1 MHSSRRGGNIWI
13 CYVEAI
19 RKVVIRIPVK
29 VAPIASLKA
38 NHIRIIGLQVQR
50 IEGTILPDVGLECT
64 AVAAD
69 PLADIRILVN
79 VEDIPGSDL
88 VHNVC
93 YSGEWRS
100 VAGCALNF
108 GRHHDTGVDPLAGG
122 FLDE

>member
-1 MHSSRRGGNIWI
+1 MHSSRRGGDIWI
-13 CYVEAI
+13 CDVKAV

-50 IEGTILPDVGLECT
+50 VEGTIFPDVGLEFT

-69 PLADIRILVN
+69 PLADVRILVN

-88 VHNVC
+88 LDNIC
-93 YSGEWRS
+93 YGGEWRS
-100 VAGCALNF
+100 VAGCALNSA
-108 GRHHDTGVDPLAGG
+108 RHHDTGVYPLAVG